1 MLYSFLLIGFDLLN
15 IAVRIF
21 AFIPMLVDDAPSLSG
36 EYHTETSCL
45 MLLVS
50 NLRTSS
56 MHGWLVKIR

>member
-21 AFIPMLVDDAPSLSG
+21 AFIPMLADDAPSLSG

-45 MLLVS
+45 
-50 NLRTSS
+50 
-56 MHGWLVKIR
+56 IRPVAVPLEACSRASKST